1 MMKMYSMRGRN
12 LYNFLLLT
20 LPVMRYNCSDGSETL
35 KIKLIEKIRMY
46 RYAGRLFNR
55 KLFPH

>member
-1 MMKMYSMRGRN
+1 MMKMYSMRERN

-20 LPVMRYNCSDGSETL
+20 SPVIRYNCSDGSGIL
-35 KIKLIEKIRMY
+35 KIKLIEKMRVY